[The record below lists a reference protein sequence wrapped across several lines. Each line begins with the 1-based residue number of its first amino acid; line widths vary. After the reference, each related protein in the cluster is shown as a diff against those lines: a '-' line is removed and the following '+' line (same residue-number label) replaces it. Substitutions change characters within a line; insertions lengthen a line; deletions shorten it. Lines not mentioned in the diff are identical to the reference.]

1 MKPLSGPLNAK
12 DVQEETAPA
21 IYRSIPASAG
31 SSMLL
36 KDLRFLFV
44 ERSSTLNS

>member
-1 MKPLSGPLNAK
+1 MAGLRAGHPQMKPLSGALNAK

-21 IYRSIPASAG
+21 IHRSIPTSAG

-36 KDLRFLFV
+36 KDLRFC
-44 ERSSTLNS
+44 